1 MKTSEKLTNLT
12 KALFEFQGKVTS
24 VKKNAKN
31 DHFKN
36 KYADLTSIIETINP
50 ILQECGL
57 LVTQHP
63 NEDVLVTTVYHAE
76 SGEYMQSEQVLR
88 MRDLNNPQQ
97 QGSAIT
103 YARRY
108 ALASI
113 FNLSQEDDDGN
124 SAAAVK
130 EPQKMVKE
138 VLTEKH
144 PMWEKALD
152 HLQKGNPIADITR
165 KYTVGAK
172 ELELLK
178 AVK

>member
-1 MKTSEKLTNLT
+1 MKTSEKITNLT

-50 ILQECGL
+50 ILQDCGI

-76 SGEYMQSEQVLR
+76 SGEFMQSEQVLR
-88 MRDLNNPQQ
+88 MKDLNNPQQ

-113 FNLSQEDDDGN
+113 FNLNQEDDDANTATGYQVK
-124 SAAAVK
+124 AVK
-130 EPQKMVKE
+130 EEMTP
-138 VLTEKH
+138 KH
-144 PMWEKALD
+144 PLWK
-152 HLQKGNPIADITR
+152 
-165 KYTVGAK
+165 
-172 ELELLK
+172 K
-178 AVK
+178 AVDHIAKGGSISDVTDKYIVSEDNIAILTATK

>member
-1 MKTSEKLTNLT
+1 MKTSEKITNLT

-50 ILQECGL
+50 ILQECGI

-76 SGEYMQSEQVLR
+76 SGEFMQSEQVLR
-88 MRDLNNPQQ
+88 MKDLNNPQQ

-108 ALASI
+108 ALSSI
-113 FNLSQEDDDGN
+113 FNLNQEEDDGN
-124 SAAAVK
+124 LAAGIKVQAVK
-130 EPQKMVKE
+130 EEMTPKHPLWKKAVDHIAKGGSISD
-138 VLTEKH
+138 VTEKYIVSS
-144 PMWEKALD
+144 D
-152 HLQKGNPIADITR
+152 NIAILTAT
-165 KYTVGAK
+165 K
-172 ELELLK
+172 
-178 AVK
+178 

>member
-1 MKTSEKLTNLT
+1 MKTSEKITNLT

-50 ILQECGL
+50 ILQECGI

-63 NEDVLVTTVYHAE
+63 NEDVLVTTIYHAD
-76 SGEYMQSEQVLR
+76 SGEFMQSEQVLR
-88 MRDLNNPQQ
+88 MKDLNNPQQ
-97 QGSAIT
+97 LGSSLT

-113 FNLSQEDDDGN
+113 FNLNQIDDDGN
-124 SAAAVK
+124 TATGYQVKAVK
-130 EPQKMVKE
+130 EEMTPKHPLWKKAVDHIAKGGSISD
-138 VLTEKH
+138 VTEKYIVSS
-144 PMWEKALD
+144 D
-152 HLQKGNPIADITR
+152 NIAILTAT
-165 KYTVGAK
+165 K
-172 ELELLK
+172 
-178 AVK
+178 

>member
-1 MKTSEKLTNLT
+1 MKTSEKITNLT

-50 ILQECGL
+50 ILQECGI

-76 SGEYMQSEQVLR
+76 SGEFMQSEQVLR
-88 MRDLNNPQQ
+88 MKDLNNPQQ

-113 FNLSQEDDDGN
+113 FNLNQEDDDANTATGYQVK
-124 SAAAVK
+124 AVK
-130 EPQKMVKE
+130 EEMTP
-138 VLTEKH
+138 KH
-144 PMWEKALD
+144 PLWKKAVD
-152 HLQKGNPIADITR
+152 HIAKGSSISDITD
-165 KYTVGAK
+165 KYIVSADNIAILTATK
-172 ELELLK
+172 
-178 AVK
+178 

>member
-1 MKTSEKLTNLT
+1 MKTSEKITNLT

-50 ILQECGL
+50 ILQECGI

-63 NEDVLVTTVYHAE
+63 NEDVLVTTVYHAD
-76 SGEYMQSEQVLR
+76 SGEFMQSEQVLR
-88 MRDLNNPQQ
+88 MKDFNNPQQ

-108 ALASI
+108 ALSSI
-113 FNLSQEDDDGN
+113 FNLNQEEDDGN
-124 SAAAVK
+124 LAAGIKVQAVK
-130 EPQKMVKE
+130 EEMTP
-138 VLTEKH
+138 KH
-144 PMWEKALD
+144 PLWK
-152 HLQKGNPIADITR
+152 
-165 KYTVGAK
+165 
-172 ELELLK
+172 K
-178 AVK
+178 AVDHIAKGGSISDVTDKYIVSADNIAILTATK

>member
-1 MKTSEKLTNLT
+1 MKTSEKITNLT

-50 ILQECGL
+50 ILQECGI

-63 NEDVLVTTVYHAE
+63 NEDVLVTTIYHAE
-76 SGEYMQSEQVLR
+76 SGEFMQSEQVLR
-88 MRDLNNPQQ
+88 MKDLNNPQQ

-113 FNLSQEDDDGN
+113 FNLNQEDDDANTATGYQVK
-124 SAAAVK
+124 AVK
-130 EPQKMVKE
+130 EEMTP
-138 VLTEKH
+138 KH
-144 PMWEKALD
+144 PLWK
-152 HLQKGNPIADITR
+152 
-165 KYTVGAK
+165 
-172 ELELLK
+172 K
-178 AVK
+178 AVDHIAKGGSVSDVTDKYIVSSDNIAILTATK

>member
-1 MKTSEKLTNLT
+1 MKTSEKITNLT

-50 ILQECGL
+50 ILQECGI

-76 SGEYMQSEQVLR
+76 SGEFMQSEQVLR
-88 MRDLNNPQQ
+88 MKDLNNPQQ

-113 FNLSQEDDDGN
+113 FNLNQEDDDANTATGYQ
-124 SAAAVK
+124 VK
-130 EPQKMVKE
+130 AIKE
-138 VLTEKH
+138 EMTPKH
-144 PMWEKALD
+144 PLWKKAVD
-152 HLQKGNPIADITR
+152 HIAKGSSISDITD
-165 KYTVGAK
+165 KYIVSADNIAILTATK
-172 ELELLK
+172 
-178 AVK
+178 

>member
-1 MKTSEKLTNLT
+1 MKTSEKITNLT

-50 ILQECGL
+50 ILQECGI

-76 SGEYMQSEQVLR
+76 SGEFMQSEQVLR
-88 MRDLNNPQQ
+88 MKDLNNPQQ

-113 FNLSQEDDDGN
+113 FNLNQEDDDANTATGYQVK
-124 SAAAVK
+124 AVK
-130 EPQKMVKE
+130 EEMTP
-138 VLTEKH
+138 KH
-144 PMWEKALD
+144 PLWK
-152 HLQKGNPIADITR
+152 
-165 KYTVGAK
+165 
-172 ELELLK
+172 K
-178 AVK
+178 AVDHIAKGGSISDVTDKYIVSADNIAILTATK